1 MKGREELGQEVVE
14 GEVLELVIVL
24 YIILIFQARPNW
36 RILYLYDVSIQI
48 ENKGD

>member
-36 RILYLYDVSIQI
+36 RILYVVSIQI
-48 ENKGD
+48 VNKGD